1 MSTDAPVD
9 TTHQIFN
16 DLNKIERALC
26 SAHFGKNLEHDTPF
40 TALRERFS
48 RLSRLVSI
56 QQALQRT
63 AREIRKHDASVFGRD
78 LQPKI
83 NKFLDVAFGEG
94 NPRLETI
101 RQLDPEGFLFLAL
114 SYPPQDLL
122 DMDGMGFR
130 QLIKIAPEIL
140 RLQEL
145 PQCWIFAEGIQLA
158 LASRAEVENMSAF
171 RKAYYQRVFQPVER
185 PSPPAP
191 KRPHEQ
197 LHTQPLET
205 WRKKLAYSEFSEE
218 YSEDSEEW
226 QNQSHSGSSGGI
238 DVTGWSDE
246 EILNEAWK
254 RLDKDSAGEANETV
268 KLRIDDNDEDLCAV
282 IVDFEAQNAIHIMVD
297 GQWLSTFFEEN
308 NFGKRLYMTPE
319 VMVIENT
326 PLIRY
331 IHRI

>member
-171 RKAYYQRVFQPVER
+171 RKAYYQP
-185 PSPPAP
+185 
-191 KRPHEQ
+191 
-197 LHTQPLET
+197 
-205 WRKKLAYSEFSEE
+205 YSEFSEE

-282 IVDFEAQNAIHIMVD
+282 IVDFEAQNAIHIM
-297 GQWLSTFFEEN
+297 
-308 NFGKRLYMTPE
+308 R
-319 VMVIENT
+319 
-326 PLIRY
+326 
-331 IHRI
+331 